1 MRTKATI
8 KDVAQVAGVGIGT
21 VSRVLNGGQHVKE
34 ETRLRVFAAIDSLD
48 YQPNQAARRL
58 SSGKTYSIG
67 IVTPFFTRPSFAERL
82 QGIEQTL
89 RESDYDL
96 VLYSATVAEHF
107 GHRVYSLIKE
117 QRVDGLILLNVP
129 ETLSDQLAE
138 DFPAFPIVML
148 DVSAPSDFPCLMIDD
163 VLGGWVATEALIK
176 NGYTRLAYFCDSYAD
191 VFGRSAAFRYQ
202 GFLNALN
209 EHGLPNRTDWHCL
222 LPHFDTH
229 LLAKQAYACLSR
241 SDRPNAIFASS
252 DINAFT
258 IINVARQL
266 QLRIPQDLA
275 VIGYD
280 DLEAAT
286 YMNLTTIRQ
295 PLQQSGQLAT
305 RALLNLLEGLPH
317 ELDFPH
323 FLPLEYIARQT
334 I

>member
-21 VSRVLNGGQHVKE
+21 VSRVLNGGLHVKE

-82 QGIEQTL
+82 QGIEQAL

-96 VLYSATVAEHF
+96 VLYSTTTAENF
-107 GHRVYSLIKE
+107 ESRVYSLIKE
-117 QRVDGLILLNVP
+117 QRVDGLILLNIP
-129 ETLSDQLAE
+129 QSLSDQLQQ
-138 DFPAFPIVML
+138 DFPSFPLVVL
-148 DVSAPSDFPCLMIDD
+148 DSHSPTNFPCLMIDD
-163 VLGGWVATEALIK
+163 VLGGRMATEALVK
-176 NGYTRLAYFCDSYAD
+176 NGYTRLGYFCDSYAD

-202 GFLNALN
+202 GFSEVLRTY
-209 EHGLPNRTDWHCL
+209 GLPHVVDWHCL
-222 LPHFDTH
+222 IPYFDTQ
-229 LLAKQAYACLSR
+229 AVAQVAYACLSQP
-241 SDRPNAIFASS
+241 DRPNAIFASS

-280 DLEAAT
+280 DIEAAT

-295 PLQQSGQLAT
+295 PLQMSGQLAT
-305 RALLNLLEGLPH
+305 QVLLNLLDGTPNK
-317 ELDFPH
+317 LDFPH
-323 FLPLEYIARQT
+323 VLPLEYIARET

>member
-8 KDVAQVAGVGIGT
+8 KDVAKAAGVGIGT
-21 VSRVLNGGQHVKE
+21 VSRVLNGGLHVKE
-34 ETRLRVFAAIDSLD
+34 ETRLRVFAAIASLD

-67 IVTPFFTRPSFAERL
+67 IVTPFFTRPSFSERL

-89 RESDYDL
+89 RESNYDL
-96 VLYSATVAEHF
+96 VLYSSTTANHYQN
-107 GHRVYSLIKE
+107 RVYSLIKE

-129 ETLSDQLAE
+129 QTLCAQLKD
-138 DFPAFPIVML
+138 DFPTFPIVML
-148 DVSAPSDFPCLMIDD
+148 DVAFPTYFPCFMVDD
-163 VLGGWVATEALIK
+163 VLGGWMATQALLK
-176 NGYTRLAYFCDSYAD
+176 KGYTRLGYFCDSYAD

-202 GFLNALN
+202 GFVNALH
-209 EHGLPNRTDWHCL
+209 EHGLPNRSDWHCL
-222 LPHFDTH
+222 LPRFETH
-229 LLAKQAYACLSR
+229 LLEKQAHALLS
-241 SDRPNAIFASS
+241 SPDRPDAIFASS

-266 QLRIPQDLA
+266 QLRVPQDLA
-275 VIGYD
+275 VMGYD
-280 DLEAAT
+280 DIEAAT

-295 PLQQSGQLAT
+295 PLHQSGQLAT
-305 RALLNLLEGLPH
+305 RTLLH
-317 ELDFPH
+317 VLDGVPPESTFPH